1 MVASVAPW
9 MFRVG
14 PEEKQAFLSGVAG
27 HAAGASGC
35 QLSPRGDEHGAG
47 EGGSAWK
54 QYRLLV
60 QVPLGHLELCF
71 PKGEGDRDVGVRTMA
86 SSCTLKAPCQV
97 SLLPT
102 EMCRC
107 QAR

>member
-60 QVPLGHLELCF
+60 QVPLGHLELF
-71 PKGEGDRDVGVRTMA
+71 SKGRGRQRCRGENNGFIMHSESTVPG
-86 SSCTLKAPCQV
+86 
-97 SLLPT
+97 LPST
-102 EMCRC
+102 H
-107 QAR
+107 